1 MNNIN
6 LPINENLLPNL
17 NSPTVFYIFGPV
29 IVFLIIMLLMMIYD
43 ISPSFIKPV
52 KSKQQIITQT
62 FTILFF
68 SLLIVGACIIFIPSL
83 KEIKSLFQ
91 QISSVTYVILYTIFA
106 ILFYAMVSKDI
117 LKKYSYIIN
126 PVILGLGAF
135 SFYKGY
141 TDNYIEKLNINY
153 ERIKSLILLFCLMTI
168 IITFYKINPSFG
180 KASKYFEYSLF
191 FTIILSVFAFLYII
205 ILLTIPGDQGTAQNN
220 SLNFSS
226 FGTYG
231 AVFFVVFLISI
242 AVLLS
247 RNKGSIFNNKEKIS
261 SIMIMLLVICILS
274 STLLSISLFSD
285 FTDAATDNN
294 KVGIFKDSLSVLFGI
309 VISGVLIYWF
319 CYNIESFFGKSGIV
333 SFLTNLMI
341 VILLL
346 GIIYKSVNIKSSSE
360 DKNIN
365 LSTIINYL
373 MYIPYIV
380 SILFD
385 WLGKNI
391 VGEYNAATAGS
402 FMMLVLAI
410 VLIVV
415 YFKAPAVANRINT
428 QGGMQLVNKPVFTDT
443 EYNLGNYKELN
454 GSKKLN
460 YQYAISCWIFIH
472 SFGANTNSN
481 YNKFTSLLNFGNK
494 PNILYNGKTNTL
506 MITMDQKNLKDVTK
520 NKLIDFDDNDN
531 RIIYVNKKLLLQKWN
546 NIIINY
552 SGGTLDIF
560 LNGELVK
567 SSIEVAPYYTFDNLT
582 IGENDGIKGG
592 ICNVV
597 YFRHAL
603 NGRNIYFLYNTVKDK
618 DTPTFNDSN
627 DTIMVKNK
635 NKNQINTSIE
645 PITNE

>member
-6 LPINENLLPNL
+6 VPINENLLPKL
-17 NSPTVFYIFGPV
+17 NTPAIFYIFAAV
-29 IVFLIIMLLMMIYD
+29 ILFLIIMLLMVIYD
-43 ISPSFIKPV
+43 ISPSFIKPI
-52 KSKQQIITQT
+52 KSKQQLISQT

-68 SLLIVGACIIFIPSL
+68 TLLVVGASIVFIPSL
-83 KEIKSLFQ
+83 KELKVLFE

-106 ILFYAMVSKDI
+106 ILFYTMMPKNF
-117 LKKYSYIIN
+117 LKEYWYIIN
-126 PVILGLGAF
+126 PAMLGLGVF
-135 SFYKGY
+135 SFYKGF

-153 ERIKSLILLFCLMTI
+153 ERIKSLILLFCLLTI
-168 IITFYKINPSFG
+168 IITFYKINPTFESG
-180 KASKYFEYSLF
+180 SKYFEYSLL

-205 ILLTIPGDQGTAQNN
+205 ILLTIPGDQGSSQNK
-220 SLNFSS
+220 SLPISS
-226 FGTYG
+226 FGMYG
-231 AVFFVVFLISI
+231 SIFFIVFLISI
-242 AVLLS
+242 ALLLS
-247 RNKGSIFNNKEKIS
+247 SNSNSIFANKDKIAS
-261 SIMIMLLVICILS
+261 VMIILLVICILW
-274 STLLSISLFSD
+274 STLVSINLFSD
-285 FTDAATDNN
+285 FTNTPTDNN
-294 KVGIFKDSLSVLFGI
+294 TLRLFKNSLSVLFGL

-319 CYNIESFFGKSGIV
+319 SYNIESFFGKSGIV
-333 SFLTNLMI
+333 SFFINLMI

-346 GIIYKSVNIKSSSE
+346 GIIYKSINIKSSSE

-365 LSTIINYL
+365 LGTITNYL

-380 SILFD
+380 SMIFD
-385 WLGKNI
+385 WIGKNM
-391 VGEYNAATAGS
+391 VGEYNSANAGS
-402 FMMLVLAI
+402 FMMLLLAIALIVTYFTLPVLA
-410 VLIVV
+410 
-415 YFKAPAVANRINT
+415 NRVNN
-428 QGGMQLVNKPVFTDT
+428 QGGKQLVNKPVFTDT

-454 GSKKLN
+454 GGDNLN
-460 YQYAISCWIFIH
+460 YHYAISCWIFIH

-552 SGGTLDIF
+552 NGGTLDIF

-567 SSIEVAPYYTFDNLT
+567 SSIEVSPYYTFDNLT

-603 NGRNIYFLYNTVKDK
+603 NGQNIYYLYHTVKDK
-618 DTPTFNDSN
+618 DTPTLNDSN

-635 NKNQINTSIE
+635 NENENENETSS
-645 PITNE
+645 